1 MQGTT
6 HNPDMK
12 RKTIK
17 FFGIQNG
24 IHRSSAPSQDSICNL
39 IAFQIIYF
47 HHSFSALILI
57 YQTEKSTEIG
67 YYRSGNNWRE
77 ITKKLIYF
85 RTAYFLLRRY
95 TNFSFFEQDP
105 GKFLRNRFIL
115 IMFCIETQKLKLK
128 LEIVPVSSL
137 FIHEE
142 VIPQSANKLI
152 LEFKNLASLQNPII
166 VDENHVVLDG
176 NHRAHAFKVLNL
188 KFIPVCKID
197 YFNRHTKLLYWFRL
211 LGNVK
216 RIELLKEVIASA
228 GGTFHPISDR
238 LALKK
243 ALEEN
248 CLACGIQYGKKYL
261 YVSFPEEVSCDA
273 VATYDIIQ
281 KIQDEMTAQGVT
293 LNYIPCNTVHQEK
306 FCVDLKA
313 DEVVLWTPQITKE
326 MVVAMCQDE

>member
-1 MQGTT
+1 
-6 HNPDMK
+6 
-12 RKTIK
+12 
-17 FFGIQNG
+17 
-24 IHRSSAPSQDSICNL
+24 
-39 IAFQIIYF
+39 
-47 HHSFSALILI
+47 
-57 YQTEKSTEIG
+57 
-67 YYRSGNNWRE
+67 
-77 ITKKLIYF
+77 
-85 RTAYFLLRRY
+85 
-95 TNFSFFEQDP
+95 
-105 GKFLRNRFIL
+105 
-115 IMFCIETQKLKLK
+115 MFCIETEKLNLK

-176 NHRAHAFKVLNL
+176 NHRAHAFRVLNL

-216 RIELLKEVIASA
+216 RIDLLKRVIASS
-228 GGTFHPISDR
+228 GGTFQPISDPS
-238 LALKK
+238 ALKK

-281 KIQDEMTAQGVT
+281 KIQDELTGQGVT
-293 LNYIPCNTVHQEK
+293 LNYIPCNAVHQEN

-313 DEVVLWTPQITKE
+313 DEAVLWTPQITKE
-326 MVVAMCQDE
+326 MVVECAKMKKVFAPKTTRHVIPVRPLNVNLPGHWLSENISLDKINRRFAKFLKSKRMRRFSPGMVLDGRYYEEELIVFYR